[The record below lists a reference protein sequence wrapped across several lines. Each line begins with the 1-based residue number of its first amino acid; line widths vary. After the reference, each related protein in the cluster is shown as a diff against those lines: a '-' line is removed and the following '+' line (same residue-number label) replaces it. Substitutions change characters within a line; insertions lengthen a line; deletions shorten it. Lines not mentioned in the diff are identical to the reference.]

1 MWNKKKISQGALE
14 SENVESENVETE
26 SLESSGEPLLRIS
39 DEEMSGENSKSDEMI
54 SSSDTVTDNIPEE
67 LLPEDPA
74 ARERVIQVLNDPAA
88 MRKIAAALED
98 LRKEYQLEYVFS
110 KTGLASISSARLSQD
125 EKKLQLAVEAE
136 AEIGSEFDIS
146 KLDEDDEDQELAF
159 SDEEREEAIS
169 FAKAL
174 GLLGR
179 AEGGESPG
187 VAESSEP
194 VEPSEA
200 GPQSE
205 PEGPSVPSDSSEP
218 PEPPALVE
226 SAEEVPPT
234 SSEEPETPE
243 SEVQSEPP
251 KFEGSSEPEVPLE
264 PSEPEGIEESTEP
277 PEPSE
282 PKAQEGDL
290 DNSRQISA
298 EGLKAEGTVS
308 PESAAQAEEP
318 GLEDEKQKKKKS
330 GKKKSRERESAEGTA
345 HKASLKEKIIHL
357 HKKNLVLMIII
368 EVAVVA
374 ALAGGIWQIQ
384 QTREHQQWLEAD
396 AKKTASAVT
405 AAKGP
410 VLDNGYNQLV
420 VKAEAEI
427 NNARVEN
434 LRRRAAAMERIPEE
448 RSTDI
453 ENSETYRIVQSAYYF
468 NGPHLSSGRG
478 SVTGPNGRETYYN
491 LNMSGV
497 VNIMH
502 SAGFSGTY
510 WVRSDGVKMFGNYV
524 MVAAN
529 YGVHPK
535 GSIVKSSLGLAIV
548 VDTGGFASSNPQ
560 QLDLATTW

>member
-1 MWNKKKISQGALE
+1 MWNKKNINQGV
-14 SENVESENVETE
+14 VESDEVEAE
-26 SLESSGEPLLRIS
+26 SLDFSEEPLLHVS
-39 DEEMSGENSKSDEMI
+39 DEEIPGESPKIDEVN
-54 SSSDTVTDNIPEE
+54 SSSHSVADNIPEE

-98 LRKEYQLEYVFS
+98 LRKEYQLEYIFS
-110 KTGLASISSARLSQD
+110 KTGLAAISAARLSQD

-146 KLDEDDEDQELAF
+146 KLDEDDKDQDLSF

-179 AEGGESPG
+179 EEGGESPG
-187 VAESSEP
+187 VADSSEH

-205 PEGPSVPSDSSEP
+205 PEGPSVPSE
-218 PEPPALVE
+218 
-226 SAEEVPPT
+226 
-234 SSEEPETPE
+234 
-243 SEVQSEPP
+243 
-251 KFEGSSEPEVPLE
+251 SSEPE
-264 PSEPEGIEESTEP
+264 
-277 PEPSE
+277 
-282 PKAQEGDL
+282 
-290 DNSRQISA
+290 A
-298 EGLKAEGTVS
+298 E
-308 PESAAQAEEP
+308 Q
-318 GLEDEKQKKKKS
+318 
-330 GKKKSRERESAEGTA
+330 A

-420 VKAEAEI
+420 VKADAEI
-427 NNARVEN
+427 NNARVED

-510 WVRSDGVKMFGNYV
+510 W
-524 MVAAN
+524 AN

>member
-1 MWNKKKISQGALE
+1 MWNKKNINQGV
-14 SENVESENVETE
+14 VESDEVEAE
-26 SLESSGEPLLRIS
+26 SLDFSEEPLLHVS
-39 DEEMSGENSKSDEMI
+39 DEEIPGESPKIDEVN
-54 SSSDTVTDNIPEE
+54 SSSHSVADNIPEE

-98 LRKEYQLEYVFS
+98 LRKEYQLEYIFS
-110 KTGLASISSARLSQD
+110 KTGLAAISAARLSQD

-146 KLDEDDEDQELAF
+146 KLDEDDKDQDLSF

-179 AEGGESPG
+179 EEGGESPG
-187 VAESSEP
+187 VADSSEH

-205 PEGPSVPSDSSEP
+205 PEGPSFPSE
-218 PEPPALVE
+218 
-226 SAEEVPPT
+226 
-234 SSEEPETPE
+234 
-243 SEVQSEPP
+243 
-251 KFEGSSEPEVPLE
+251 SSEPEGPSVPSE
-264 PSEPEGIEESTEP
+264 SSEPEGPSV
-277 PEPSE
+277 PSE
-282 PKAQEGDL
+282 SSEPE
-290 DNSRQISA
+290 A
-298 EGLKAEGTVS
+298 E
-308 PESAAQAEEP
+308 Q
-318 GLEDEKQKKKKS
+318 
-330 GKKKSRERESAEGTA
+330 A

-420 VKAEAEI
+420 VKADAEI
-427 NNARVEN
+427 NNARVED

-560 QLDLATTW
+560 QLDLATAW

>member
-1 MWNKKKISQGALE
+1 MWNKKNINQGV
-14 SENVESENVETE
+14 VESDEVEAE
-26 SLESSGEPLLRIS
+26 SLDFSEEPLLHVS
-39 DEEMSGENSKSDEMI
+39 DEEIPGESPKIDEVN
-54 SSSDTVTDNIPEE
+54 SSSHSVADNIPEE

-98 LRKEYQLEYVFS
+98 LRKEYQLEYIFS
-110 KTGLASISSARLSQD
+110 KTGLAAISAARLSQD

-146 KLDEDDEDQELAF
+146 KLDEDDKDQDLSF

-179 AEGGESPG
+179 EEGGESPG
-187 VAESSEP
+187 VAESSEH
-194 VEPSEA
+194 VEPSEG
-200 GPQSE
+200 GPLSE
-205 PEGPSVPSDSSEP
+205 PEGPSVPSE
-218 PEPPALVE
+218 
-226 SAEEVPPT
+226 
-234 SSEEPETPE
+234 
-243 SEVQSEPP
+243 
-251 KFEGSSEPEVPLE
+251 SSEPEGPSVQLE
-264 PSEPEGIEESTEP
+264 SSEPAP
-277 PEPSE
+277 
-282 PKAQEGDL
+282 
-290 DNSRQISA
+290 
-298 EGLKAEGTVS
+298 
-308 PESAAQAEEP
+308 
-318 GLEDEKQKKKKS
+318 
-330 GKKKSRERESAEGTA
+330 
-345 HKASLKEKIIHL
+345 KASLKEKIIHL

-384 QTREHQQWLEAD
+384 QTREHQKWLEAD

-420 VKAEAEI
+420 VKADAEI
-427 NNARVEN
+427 NNARVED

-560 QLDLATTW
+560 QLDLATAW

>member
-1 MWNKKKISQGALE
+1 MWNKKNINQGV
-14 SENVESENVETE
+14 VESDEVEAE
-26 SLESSGEPLLRIS
+26 SLDFSEEPLLHVS
-39 DEEMSGENSKSDEMI
+39 DEEIPGESPEIDEVN
-54 SSSDTVTDNIPEE
+54 SSSHSVADNIPEE

-98 LRKEYQLEYVFS
+98 LRKEYQLEYIFS
-110 KTGLASISSARLSQD
+110 KTGLAAISAARLSQD
-125 EKKLQLAVEAE
+125 EKKLQMAVEAE

-146 KLDEDDEDQELAF
+146 KLDEDDKDQDLSF

-174 GLLGR
+174 GFLGR
-179 AEGGESPG
+179 EEGGESPG
-187 VAESSEP
+187 VAESSEH
-194 VEPSEA
+194 VEPSEG
-200 GPQSE
+200 GPLSE
-205 PEGPSVPSDSSEP
+205 PEGPSVPSE
-218 PEPPALVE
+218 
-226 SAEEVPPT
+226 
-234 SSEEPETPE
+234 
-243 SEVQSEPP
+243 
-251 KFEGSSEPEVPLE
+251 SSEPEGPSVPSE
-264 PSEPEGIEESTEP
+264 SSEPE
-277 PEPSE
+277 
-282 PKAQEGDL
+282 
-290 DNSRQISA
+290 A
-298 EGLKAEGTVS
+298 E
-308 PESAAQAEEP
+308 Q
-318 GLEDEKQKKKKS
+318 
-330 GKKKSRERESAEGTA
+330 A

-384 QTREHQQWLEAD
+384 QTREHQKWLEAD

-410 VLDNGYNQLV
+410 VLENGYNQLV
-420 VKAEAEI
+420 VKADAEI

-560 QLDLATTW
+560 QLDLATAW

>member
-1 MWNKKKISQGALE
+1 MWNKKKISQGAL
-14 SENVESENVETE
+14 ESENVETE

-146 KLDEDDEDQELAF
+146 KLDEDDEDQELSF
-159 SDEEREEAIS
+159 SDEEREEALS

-205 PEGPSVPSDSSEP
+205 PEGPSV
-218 PEPPALVE
+218 
-226 SAEEVPPT
+226 
-234 SSEEPETPE
+234 SSEEPESPE
-243 SEVQSEPP
+243 SEVQSESP
-251 KFEGSSEPEVPLE
+251 KFEGSSEPEVPPEPLE
-264 PSEPEGIEESTEP
+264 QEGIEASTEP
-277 PEPSE
+277 PELSE

-298 EGLKAEGTVS
+298 EGLKAEVTVS

-318 GLEDEKQKKKKS
+318 GLEEEKQKKKKS

-420 VKAEAEI
+420 VKADAEI
-427 NNARVEN
+427 NNARVED

-560 QLDLATTW
+560 QLDLATAW

>member
-1 MWNKKKISQGALE
+1 MWKKKNINQGV
-14 SENVESENVETE
+14 VESDEVEAE
-26 SLESSGEPLLRIS
+26 SLDFSEEPLLHVS
-39 DEEMSGENSKSDEMI
+39 DEEMPGESPKIDEVN
-54 SSSDTVTDNIPEE
+54 SSSHSVADNIPEE

-88 MRKIAAALED
+88 MRKIAAALEN
-98 LRKEYQLEYVFS
+98 LRKEYQLEYIFS
-110 KTGLASISSARLSQD
+110 KTGLAAISAARLSQD

-146 KLDEDDEDQELAF
+146 KLDEDDEDQDLSF

-179 AEGGESPG
+179 EEGGESQG
-187 VAESSEP
+187 VAVSSEP
-194 VEPSEA
+194 VEPSEV

-218 PEPPALVE
+218 E
-226 SAEEVPPT
+226 AEQP
-234 SSEEPETPE
+234 
-243 SEVQSEPP
+243 
-251 KFEGSSEPEVPLE
+251 
-264 PSEPEGIEESTEP
+264 
-277 PEPSE
+277 
-282 PKAQEGDL
+282 
-290 DNSRQISA
+290 
-298 EGLKAEGTVS
+298 
-308 PESAAQAEEP
+308 
-318 GLEDEKQKKKKS
+318 
-330 GKKKSRERESAEGTA
+330 

-420 VKAEAEI
+420 VKADAEI
-427 NNARVEN
+427 NNARVED

>member
-1 MWNKKKISQGALE
+1 MWNKKNINQGV
-14 SENVESENVETE
+14 VESDEVEAE
-26 SLESSGEPLLRIS
+26 SLDFSEEPLLHVS
-39 DEEMSGENSKSDEMI
+39 DEEIPGESPKIDEVN
-54 SSSDTVTDNIPEE
+54 SSSHSVADNIPEE

-98 LRKEYQLEYVFS
+98 LRKEYQLEYIFS
-110 KTGLASISSARLSQD
+110 KTGLAAISAARLSQD

-146 KLDEDDEDQELAF
+146 KLDEDDKDQDLSF

-179 AEGGESPG
+179 EEGGESPG
-187 VAESSEP
+187 VAEPSEH
-194 VEPSEA
+194 VEPSEG
-200 GPQSE
+200 GPLSE
-205 PEGPSVPSDSSEP
+205 PEGPSVPSE
-218 PEPPALVE
+218 
-226 SAEEVPPT
+226 
-234 SSEEPETPE
+234 
-243 SEVQSEPP
+243 
-251 KFEGSSEPEVPLE
+251 SSEPEGPSVPSE
-264 PSEPEGIEESTEP
+264 SSEPEGPSVPSESSEPEGPSVPSESSEPEGPSVP
-277 PEPSE
+277 PESSE
-282 PKAQEGDL
+282 PE
-290 DNSRQISA
+290 A
-298 EGLKAEGTVS
+298 E
-308 PESAAQAEEP
+308 Q
-318 GLEDEKQKKKKS
+318 
-330 GKKKSRERESAEGTA
+330 A

-384 QTREHQQWLEAD
+384 QTREHQKWLEAD

-410 VLDNGYNQLV
+410 VLENGYNQLV
-420 VKAEAEI
+420 VKADAEI

-560 QLDLATTW
+560 QLDLATAW

>member
-1 MWNKKKISQGALE
+1 MWNKKNINQGV
-14 SENVESENVETE
+14 VESDEVEAE
-26 SLESSGEPLLRIS
+26 SLDFSEEPLLHVS
-39 DEEMSGENSKSDEMI
+39 DEEIPGESPKIDEVN
-54 SSSDTVTDNIPEE
+54 SSSDSVADNIPEE

-98 LRKEYQLEYVFS
+98 LRKEYQLEYIFS
-110 KTGLASISSARLSQD
+110 KTGLAAISAARLSQD

-146 KLDEDDEDQELAF
+146 KLDEDDKDQDLSF

-179 AEGGESPG
+179 EEGGESPG
-187 VAESSEP
+187 VAESSEH
-194 VEPSEA
+194 VEPSEG

-205 PEGPSVPSDSSEP
+205 PEGPSVPSE
-218 PEPPALVE
+218 
-226 SAEEVPPT
+226 
-234 SSEEPETPE
+234 
-243 SEVQSEPP
+243 
-251 KFEGSSEPEVPLE
+251 SSEPEGPSVPSE
-264 PSEPEGIEESTEP
+264 SSEPEGPSVQSESSEPEGPSVP
-277 PEPSE
+277 PESSEPEGPSVPSE
-282 PKAQEGDL
+282 SSEPE
-290 DNSRQISA
+290 A
-298 EGLKAEGTVS
+298 E
-308 PESAAQAEEP
+308 Q
-318 GLEDEKQKKKKS
+318 
-330 GKKKSRERESAEGTA
+330 A

-384 QTREHQQWLEAD
+384 QTREHQKWLEAD

-410 VLDNGYNQLV
+410 VLENGYNQLV
-420 VKAEAEI
+420 VKADAEI

-560 QLDLATTW
+560 QLDLATAW

>member
-1 MWNKKKISQGALE
+1 MWNKKNINQGV
-14 SENVESENVETE
+14 VESDEVEAE
-26 SLESSGEPLLRIS
+26 SLDFSGEPLLHVS
-39 DEEMSGENSKSDEMI
+39 DEEIPGESPKIDEVN
-54 SSSDTVTDNIPEE
+54 SSSHSVADNIPEE

-98 LRKEYQLEYVFS
+98 LRKEYQLEYIFS
-110 KTGLASISSARLSQD
+110 KTGLAAISAARLSQD

-146 KLDEDDEDQELAF
+146 KLDEDDKDQDLSF
-159 SDEEREEAIS
+159 SDEDREEAIS

-179 AEGGESPG
+179 EEGGESPG
-187 VAESSEP
+187 VAESSEH
-194 VEPSEA
+194 VEPSEG
-200 GPQSE
+200 GPLSE
-205 PEGPSVPSDSSEP
+205 PEGPSVPSE
-218 PEPPALVE
+218 
-226 SAEEVPPT
+226 
-234 SSEEPETPE
+234 
-243 SEVQSEPP
+243 
-251 KFEGSSEPEVPLE
+251 SSEPEGPSVSSE
-264 PSEPEGIEESTEP
+264 SSEPE
-277 PEPSE
+277 
-282 PKAQEGDL
+282 
-290 DNSRQISA
+290 A
-298 EGLKAEGTVS
+298 E
-308 PESAAQAEEP
+308 Q
-318 GLEDEKQKKKKS
+318 
-330 GKKKSRERESAEGTA
+330 A

-410 VLDNGYNQLV
+410 VLENGYNQLV
-420 VKAEAEI
+420 VKADAEI

-560 QLDLATTW
+560 QLDLATAW

>member
-74 ARERVIQVLNDPAA
+74 AREKVIQVLSDPAA
-88 MRKIAAALED
+88 MRKIAASLED

-146 KLDEDDEDQELAF
+146 KLDEYDEDQEIAY
-159 SDEEREEAIS
+159 SDEEREEALS

-174 GLLGR
+174 GLIGR

-205 PEGPSVPSDSSEP
+205 PEGPSV
-218 PEPPALVE
+218 
-226 SAEEVPPT
+226 
-234 SSEEPETPE
+234 SSEEPESPE
-243 SEVQSEPP
+243 PEVQSEPP
-251 KFEGSSEPEVPLE
+251 KFEGSSEPEVPPE
-264 PSEPEGIEESTEP
+264 PSEPEVPPEPLEPEGIEESTEP
-277 PEPSE
+277 SEPSE
-282 PKAQEGDL
+282 SKAQEGDL

-420 VKAEAEI
+420 VKADAEI
-427 NNARVEN
+427 NNARVED

>member
-1 MWNKKKISQGALE
+1 MWNKKNINQGV
-14 SENVESENVETE
+14 VESDEVEAE
-26 SLESSGEPLLRIS
+26 SLDFSEEPLLHVS
-39 DEEMSGENSKSDEMI
+39 DEEIPGESPKIDEVN
-54 SSSDTVTDNIPEE
+54 SSSHSVADNIPEE

-88 MRKIAAALED
+88 MRKIASALED
-98 LRKEYQLEYVFS
+98 LRKEYQLEYIFS
-110 KTGLASISSARLSQD
+110 KTGLAAISAARLSQD

-146 KLDEDDEDQELAF
+146 KLDEDDKDQDLSF

-179 AEGGESPG
+179 EEGGESPG
-187 VAESSEP
+187 VADSSEH

-200 GPQSE
+200 GPQSDPEGPSVPSESSE
-205 PEGPSVPSDSSEP
+205 PEGPSVPSE
-218 PEPPALVE
+218 
-226 SAEEVPPT
+226 
-234 SSEEPETPE
+234 
-243 SEVQSEPP
+243 
-251 KFEGSSEPEVPLE
+251 SSEPEGPSVPPE
-264 PSEPEGIEESTEP
+264 SSEPE
-277 PEPSE
+277 
-282 PKAQEGDL
+282 
-290 DNSRQISA
+290 A
-298 EGLKAEGTVS
+298 E
-308 PESAAQAEEP
+308 Q
-318 GLEDEKQKKKKS
+318 
-330 GKKKSRERESAEGTA
+330 A

-420 VKAEAEI
+420 VKADAEI
-427 NNARVEN
+427 NNARVED

>member
-1 MWNKKKISQGALE
+1 MWNKKNINQGV
-14 SENVESENVETE
+14 VESDEVEAE
-26 SLESSGEPLLRIS
+26 SLDFSEEPLLHVS
-39 DEEMSGENSKSDEMI
+39 DEEIPGESPEIDEVN
-54 SSSDTVTDNIPEE
+54 SSSHSVADNIPEE

-98 LRKEYQLEYVFS
+98 LRKEYQLEYIFS
-110 KTGLASISSARLSQD
+110 KTGLAAISAARLSQD

-146 KLDEDDEDQELAF
+146 KLDEDDKDQDLSF

-174 GLLGR
+174 GFLGR
-179 AEGGESPG
+179 EEGGESPG
-187 VAESSEP
+187 VAESSEH
-194 VEPSEA
+194 VEPSEG
-200 GPQSE
+200 GPLSE
-205 PEGPSVPSDSSEP
+205 PEGPSVPSE
-218 PEPPALVE
+218 
-226 SAEEVPPT
+226 
-234 SSEEPETPE
+234 
-243 SEVQSEPP
+243 
-251 KFEGSSEPEVPLE
+251 SSEPEGPSVQSE
-264 PSEPEGIEESTEP
+264 SSEPE
-277 PEPSE
+277 
-282 PKAQEGDL
+282 
-290 DNSRQISA
+290 A
-298 EGLKAEGTVS
+298 E
-308 PESAAQAEEP
+308 Q
-318 GLEDEKQKKKKS
+318 
-330 GKKKSRERESAEGTA
+330 A
-345 HKASLKEKIIHL
+345 HKASLKERIIHL

-410 VLDNGYNQLV
+410 VLENGYNQLV
-420 VKAEAEI
+420 VKADAEI
-427 NNARVEN
+427 NNARVED

-560 QLDLATTW
+560 QLDLATAW

>member
-1 MWNKKKISQGALE
+1 MWNKKNINQGV
-14 SENVESENVETE
+14 VESDEVEAE
-26 SLESSGEPLLRIS
+26 SLDFSEEPLLHVS
-39 DEEMSGENSKSDEMI
+39 DEEIPGESPKIDEVN
-54 SSSDTVTDNIPEE
+54 SSSHSVADNIPEE

-98 LRKEYQLEYVFS
+98 LRKEYQLEYIFS
-110 KTGLASISSARLSQD
+110 KTGLAAISAARLSQD

-146 KLDEDDEDQELAF
+146 KLDEDDKDQDLSF

-179 AEGGESPG
+179 EEGGESPG
-187 VAESSEP
+187 VAESSEH
-194 VEPSEA
+194 VEPSEG
-200 GPQSE
+200 GPLSEPKGPSVPPESSE
-205 PEGPSVPSDSSEP
+205 PEGQSVPSE
-218 PEPPALVE
+218 
-226 SAEEVPPT
+226 
-234 SSEEPETPE
+234 
-243 SEVQSEPP
+243 
-251 KFEGSSEPEVPLE
+251 SSEPE
-264 PSEPEGIEESTEP
+264 
-277 PEPSE
+277 
-282 PKAQEGDL
+282 
-290 DNSRQISA
+290 A
-298 EGLKAEGTVS
+298 E
-308 PESAAQAEEP
+308 Q
-318 GLEDEKQKKKKS
+318 
-330 GKKKSRERESAEGTA
+330 A
-345 HKASLKEKIIHL
+345 HKASLKERIIHL

-420 VKAEAEI
+420 VKADAEI

>member
-1 MWNKKKISQGALE
+1 MWNKKNINQGV
-14 SENVESENVETE
+14 VESDEVEAE
-26 SLESSGEPLLRIS
+26 SLDFSEEPLLHVS
-39 DEEMSGENSKSDEMI
+39 DEEIPGESPKIDEVN
-54 SSSDTVTDNIPEE
+54 SSSHSVADNIPEE

-98 LRKEYQLEYVFS
+98 LRKEYQLEYIFS
-110 KTGLASISSARLSQD
+110 KTGLAAISTARLIQD

-146 KLDEDDEDQELAF
+146 KLDEDDKDQDLSF

-174 GLLGR
+174 GFLGR
-179 AEGGESPG
+179 EEGGESPG
-187 VAESSEP
+187 VAESSEH
-194 VEPSEA
+194 VEPSE
-200 GPQSE
+200 GGSLSE
-205 PEGPSVPSDSSEP
+205 PEGPSVPSESSELEGP
-218 PEPPALVE
+218 
-226 SAEEVPPT
+226 SVP
-234 SSEEPETPE
+234 SE
-243 SEVQSEPP
+243 
-251 KFEGSSEPEVPLE
+251 SSEPEGPSVPSE
-264 PSEPEGIEESTEP
+264 SSEPEGPSV
-277 PEPSE
+277 PSE
-282 PKAQEGDL
+282 SSEPE
-290 DNSRQISA
+290 A
-298 EGLKAEGTVS
+298 E
-308 PESAAQAEEP
+308 P
-318 GLEDEKQKKKKS
+318 
-330 GKKKSRERESAEGTA
+330 A

-384 QTREHQQWLEAD
+384 QTREHQKWLEAD

-410 VLDNGYNQLV
+410 VLENGYNQLV
-420 VKAEAEI
+420 VKADAEI

-497 VNIMH
+497 VKIMH

>member
-1 MWNKKKISQGALE
+1 MWNKKNINQGV
-14 SENVESENVETE
+14 VESDEVEAE
-26 SLESSGEPLLRIS
+26 SLDFSEEPLLHVS
-39 DEEMSGENSKSDEMI
+39 DEEIPGESPKIDEVN
-54 SSSDTVTDNIPEE
+54 SSSHSVADNIPEE

-98 LRKEYQLEYVFS
+98 LRQEYQLEYIFS
-110 KTGLASISSARLSQD
+110 KTGLAAISAARLSQD

-146 KLDEDDEDQELAF
+146 KLDEDDKDQDLSF

-179 AEGGESPG
+179 EEGGESPG
-187 VAESSEP
+187 VADSSEH

-205 PEGPSVPSDSSEP
+205 PEGPSFPSE
-218 PEPPALVE
+218 
-226 SAEEVPPT
+226 
-234 SSEEPETPE
+234 
-243 SEVQSEPP
+243 
-251 KFEGSSEPEVPLE
+251 SSEPEGPSVPSE
-264 PSEPEGIEESTEP
+264 SSEPEGPSV
-277 PEPSE
+277 PSE
-282 PKAQEGDL
+282 SSEPE
-290 DNSRQISA
+290 A
-298 EGLKAEGTVS
+298 E
-308 PESAAQAEEP
+308 Q
-318 GLEDEKQKKKKS
+318 
-330 GKKKSRERESAEGTA
+330 A

-420 VKAEAEI
+420 VKADAEI
-427 NNARVEN
+427 NNARVED

>member
-26 SLESSGEPLLRIS
+26 SLESSGEPILRIS

-74 ARERVIQVLNDPAA
+74 AREKVIQVLNDPAA
-88 MRKIAAALED
+88 MRKIAASLED

-146 KLDEDDEDQELAF
+146 KLDEYDEDQELAF

-174 GLLGR
+174 GLLGS

-205 PEGPSVPSDSSEP
+205 PEGPSV
-218 PEPPALVE
+218 
-226 SAEEVPPT
+226 
-234 SSEEPETPE
+234 SSEEPESPE
-243 SEVQSEPP
+243 PEVQSEPP
-251 KFEGSSEPEVPLE
+251 KFEGSSEPEVPPE
-264 PSEPEGIEESTEP
+264 PLEPEGIEESTEP
-277 PEPSE
+277 PEPLEPEGIEESTEPSE
-282 PKAQEGDL
+282 PSESKAQEGDL

-420 VKAEAEI
+420 VKADAEI
-427 NNARVEN
+427 NNARVED

>member
-1 MWNKKKISQGALE
+1 MWNKKNINQGV
-14 SENVESENVETE
+14 VESDELEAE
-26 SLESSGEPLLRIS
+26 SLDFSEEPLLHVS
-39 DEEMSGENSKSDEMI
+39 DEEIPGESPKIDEVN
-54 SSSDTVTDNIPEE
+54 SSSHSVADNIPEE

-98 LRKEYQLEYVFS
+98 LRKEYQLEYIFS
-110 KTGLASISSARLSQD
+110 KTGLAAISAARLSQD

-146 KLDEDDEDQELAF
+146 KLDEDDKDQDLSF
-159 SDEEREEAIS
+159 SDEDREEAIS

-179 AEGGESPG
+179 EEGGESPG
-187 VAESSEP
+187 VAESSEH
-194 VEPSEA
+194 VEPSEG
-200 GPQSE
+200 GPLSE
-205 PEGPSVPSDSSEP
+205 PEGPSV
-218 PEPPALVE
+218 
-226 SAEEVPPT
+226 
-234 SSEEPETPE
+234 
-243 SEVQSEPP
+243 QSE
-251 KFEGSSEPEVPLE
+251 SSEPE
-264 PSEPEGIEESTEP
+264 
-277 PEPSE
+277 
-282 PKAQEGDL
+282 
-290 DNSRQISA
+290 A
-298 EGLKAEGTVS
+298 E
-308 PESAAQAEEP
+308 Q
-318 GLEDEKQKKKKS
+318 
-330 GKKKSRERESAEGTA
+330 A

-420 VKAEAEI
+420 VKADAEI
-427 NNARVEN
+427 NNARVED

-560 QLDLATTW
+560 QLDLATAW

>member
-14 SENVESENVETE
+14 SENVESENVESE

-39 DEEMSGENSKSDEMI
+39 DEEMSGENSKSDEVI

-74 ARERVIQVLNDPAA
+74 AREKVIQVLNDPAA
-88 MRKIAAALED
+88 MRKIAASLED

-146 KLDEDDEDQELAF
+146 KLDEDDEDQELSF
-159 SDEEREEAIS
+159 SDEEREEALS

-205 PEGPSVPSDSSEP
+205 PEGPSV
-218 PEPPALVE
+218 
-226 SAEEVPPT
+226 
-234 SSEEPETPE
+234 SSEEPESPE
-243 SEVQSEPP
+243 PEVQSEPP
-251 KFEGSSEPEVPLE
+251 KFEGSSEPEVPPE
-264 PSEPEGIEESTEP
+264 PLEPEGIEESTEP
-277 PEPSE
+277 SEPSE
-282 PKAQEGDL
+282 SKAQEGDL

-318 GLEDEKQKKKKS
+318 GLEEEKQKKKKS

-420 VKAEAEI
+420 VKADAEI

>member
-1 MWNKKKISQGALE
+1 MWNKKNINQGV
-14 SENVESENVETE
+14 VESDEVEAE
-26 SLESSGEPLLRIS
+26 SLDFSGEPLLHVS
-39 DEEMSGENSKSDEMI
+39 DEEIPGESPKIDEVN
-54 SSSDTVTDNIPEE
+54 SSSHSVADNIPEE

-98 LRKEYQLEYVFS
+98 LRKEYQLEYIFS
-110 KTGLASISSARLSQD
+110 KTGLAAISAARLSQD

-146 KLDEDDEDQELAF
+146 KLDEDDKDQDLSF
-159 SDEEREEAIS
+159 SDEDREEAIS

-179 AEGGESPG
+179 EEGGESPG
-187 VAESSEP
+187 VAESSEH
-194 VEPSEA
+194 VEPSEG
-200 GPQSE
+200 GPLSE
-205 PEGPSVPSDSSEP
+205 PEGPSVPSE
-218 PEPPALVE
+218 
-226 SAEEVPPT
+226 
-234 SSEEPETPE
+234 
-243 SEVQSEPP
+243 
-251 KFEGSSEPEVPLE
+251 SSEPEGPSVPSE
-264 PSEPEGIEESTEP
+264 SSEPEGPSVPSESSEPEGPSVPSESSEPEGPSVP
-277 PEPSE
+277 PESSE
-282 PKAQEGDL
+282 PE
-290 DNSRQISA
+290 A
-298 EGLKAEGTVS
+298 E
-308 PESAAQAEEP
+308 Q
-318 GLEDEKQKKKKS
+318 
-330 GKKKSRERESAEGTA
+330 A

-420 VKAEAEI
+420 VKADAEI
-427 NNARVEN
+427 NNARVED

>member
-1 MWNKKKISQGALE
+1 MWNKKNINQGV
-14 SENVESENVETE
+14 VESDEVEAE
-26 SLESSGEPLLRIS
+26 SLDFSEEPLLHVS
-39 DEEMSGENSKSDEMI
+39 DEEIPGESPKIDEVN
-54 SSSDTVTDNIPEE
+54 SSSHSVADNIPEE

-98 LRKEYQLEYVFS
+98 LRKEYQLEYIFS
-110 KTGLASISSARLSQD
+110 KTGLAAISAARLSQD

-146 KLDEDDEDQELAF
+146 KLDEDDKDQDLSF

-179 AEGGESPG
+179 EEGGESPG
-187 VAESSEP
+187 VAESSEH
-194 VEPSEA
+194 VEPSEG
-200 GPQSE
+200 GPLSEPKGPSVPPESSE
-205 PEGPSVPSDSSEP
+205 PEGQSVPSE
-218 PEPPALVE
+218 
-226 SAEEVPPT
+226 
-234 SSEEPETPE
+234 
-243 SEVQSEPP
+243 
-251 KFEGSSEPEVPLE
+251 SSEPE
-264 PSEPEGIEESTEP
+264 
-277 PEPSE
+277 
-282 PKAQEGDL
+282 
-290 DNSRQISA
+290 A
-298 EGLKAEGTVS
+298 E
-308 PESAAQAEEP
+308 Q
-318 GLEDEKQKKKKS
+318 
-330 GKKKSRERESAEGTA
+330 A

-420 VKAEAEI
+420 VKADAEI

>member
-1 MWNKKKISQGALE
+1 MWNKKNINQGV
-14 SENVESENVETE
+14 VESDEVEAE
-26 SLESSGEPLLRIS
+26 SLDFSEEPLLHVS
-39 DEEMSGENSKSDEMI
+39 DEEIPGESPKIDEVN
-54 SSSDTVTDNIPEE
+54 SSSHSVADNIPEE

-98 LRKEYQLEYVFS
+98 LRKEYQLEYIFS
-110 KTGLASISSARLSQD
+110 KTGLAAISAARLSQD

-146 KLDEDDEDQELAF
+146 KLDEDDKDQDLSF

-179 AEGGESPG
+179 EEGGESPG
-187 VAESSEP
+187 VAESSEH
-194 VEPSEA
+194 VEPSEG
-200 GPQSE
+200 GPLSE
-205 PEGPSVPSDSSEP
+205 PEGPSVPSE
-218 PEPPALVE
+218 
-226 SAEEVPPT
+226 
-234 SSEEPETPE
+234 
-243 SEVQSEPP
+243 
-251 KFEGSSEPEVPLE
+251 SSEPEGPSVPPE
-264 PSEPEGIEESTEP
+264 SSEPE
-277 PEPSE
+277 
-282 PKAQEGDL
+282 
-290 DNSRQISA
+290 A
-298 EGLKAEGTVS
+298 E
-308 PESAAQAEEP
+308 Q
-318 GLEDEKQKKKKS
+318 
-330 GKKKSRERESAEGTA
+330 A
-345 HKASLKEKIIHL
+345 HKARLKEKIIHL

-384 QTREHQQWLEAD
+384 QTREHQKWLEAD

-420 VKAEAEI
+420 VKADAEI
-427 NNARVEN
+427 NNARVED

-560 QLDLATTW
+560 QLDLATAW

>member
-14 SENVESENVETE
+14 SENVESENVESE

-74 ARERVIQVLNDPAA
+74 AREKVIQVLNDPAA
-88 MRKIAAALED
+88 MRKIAASLED

-146 KLDEDDEDQELAF
+146 KLDEYDEDQEIAY
-159 SDEEREEAIS
+159 SDEEREEALS

-174 GLLGR
+174 GLIGR

-205 PEGPSVPSDSSEP
+205 PEGPSV
-218 PEPPALVE
+218 
-226 SAEEVPPT
+226 
-234 SSEEPETPE
+234 SSEEPESPE

-251 KFEGSSEPEVPLE
+251 KFEGSSEPEVPPEPSEPEVPPE
-264 PSEPEGIEESTEP
+264 PSEPEGIEEAT
-277 PEPSE
+277 EPSE
-282 PKAQEGDL
+282 PSESKAQEGDL

-330 GKKKSRERESAEGTA
+330 GKKKSRESESAEGAA

-420 VKAEAEI
+420 VKADAEI
-427 NNARVEN
+427 NNARVED

>member
-1 MWNKKKISQGALE
+1 MWNKKNINQGV
-14 SENVESENVETE
+14 VESDEVEAE
-26 SLESSGEPLLRIS
+26 SLDFSEEPLLHVS
-39 DEEMSGENSKSDEMI
+39 DEEIPGESPKIDEVN
-54 SSSDTVTDNIPEE
+54 SSSHSVADNIPEE

-98 LRKEYQLEYVFS
+98 LRKEYQLEYIFS
-110 KTGLASISSARLSQD
+110 KTGLAAISAARLTQD

-146 KLDEDDEDQELAF
+146 KLDEDDKDQDLSF

-179 AEGGESPG
+179 EEGGESPG
-187 VAESSEP
+187 VAESSEH
-194 VEPSEA
+194 VEPSEG
-200 GPQSE
+200 GPLSE
-205 PEGPSVPSDSSEP
+205 PEGLSVPSE
-218 PEPPALVE
+218 
-226 SAEEVPPT
+226 
-234 SSEEPETPE
+234 
-243 SEVQSEPP
+243 
-251 KFEGSSEPEVPLE
+251 SSEPE
-264 PSEPEGIEESTEP
+264 
-277 PEPSE
+277 
-282 PKAQEGDL
+282 
-290 DNSRQISA
+290 A
-298 EGLKAEGTVS
+298 E
-308 PESAAQAEEP
+308 QA
-318 GLEDEKQKKKKS
+318 
-330 GKKKSRERESAEGTA
+330 R
-345 HKASLKEKIIHL
+345 KASLKEKIIHL

-410 VLDNGYNQLV
+410 VLENGYNQLV
-420 VKAEAEI
+420 VKADAEI

-560 QLDLATTW
+560 QLDLATAW

>member
-1 MWNKKKISQGALE
+1 MWNKKNINQGV
-14 SENVESENVETE
+14 VESDEVEAE
-26 SLESSGEPLLRIS
+26 SLDFSEEPLLHVS
-39 DEEMSGENSKSDEMI
+39 DEEIPGESPKIDEVN
-54 SSSDTVTDNIPEE
+54 SSSHSVADNIPEE

-98 LRKEYQLEYVFS
+98 LRKEYQLEYIFS
-110 KTGLASISSARLSQD
+110 KTGLAAISAARLSQD

-146 KLDEDDEDQELAF
+146 KLDEDDKDQDLSF
-159 SDEEREEAIS
+159 SDEDREEAIS

-179 AEGGESPG
+179 EEGGESPG
-187 VAESSEP
+187 VAESSEH
-194 VEPSEA
+194 VEPSEG
-200 GPQSE
+200 GPLSE
-205 PEGPSVPSDSSEP
+205 PKGPSVP
-218 PEPPALVE
+218 PE
-226 SAEEVPPT
+226 
-234 SSEEPETPE
+234 
-243 SEVQSEPP
+243 
-251 KFEGSSEPEVPLE
+251 SSEPE
-264 PSEPEGIEESTEP
+264 
-277 PEPSE
+277 
-282 PKAQEGDL
+282 
-290 DNSRQISA
+290 A
-298 EGLKAEGTVS
+298 E
-308 PESAAQAEEP
+308 Q
-318 GLEDEKQKKKKS
+318 
-330 GKKKSRERESAEGTA
+330 A

-420 VKAEAEI
+420 VKADAEI
-427 NNARVEN
+427 NNARVED

>member
-1 MWNKKKISQGALE
+1 MWNKKNINQGV
-14 SENVESENVETE
+14 VESDEVEAE
-26 SLESSGEPLLRIS
+26 SLDFSEEPLLHVS
-39 DEEMSGENSKSDEMI
+39 DEEIPGESPKIDEVN
-54 SSSDTVTDNIPEE
+54 SSSHSVADNIPED

-98 LRKEYQLEYVFS
+98 LRKEYQLEYIFS
-110 KTGLASISSARLSQD
+110 KTGLAAISAARLSQD

-146 KLDEDDEDQELAF
+146 KLDEDDKDQDLSF

-174 GLLGR
+174 GFLGR
-179 AEGGESPG
+179 EEGGESPG
-187 VAESSEP
+187 VAESSEH
-194 VEPSEA
+194 VEPSEG
-200 GPQSE
+200 GPLSE
-205 PEGPSVPSDSSEP
+205 PEGPSVP
-218 PEPPALVE
+218 PE
-226 SAEEVPPT
+226 
-234 SSEEPETPE
+234 
-243 SEVQSEPP
+243 
-251 KFEGSSEPEVPLE
+251 SSEPE
-264 PSEPEGIEESTEP
+264 
-277 PEPSE
+277 
-282 PKAQEGDL
+282 
-290 DNSRQISA
+290 A
-298 EGLKAEGTVS
+298 E
-308 PESAAQAEEP
+308 Q
-318 GLEDEKQKKKKS
+318 
-330 GKKKSRERESAEGTA
+330 A
-345 HKASLKEKIIHL
+345 HKASLKDRIIHL

-384 QTREHQQWLEAD
+384 QTREHQKWLEAD

-420 VKAEAEI
+420 VKADAEI

>member
-74 ARERVIQVLNDPAA
+74 AREKVIQVLNDPAA
-88 MRKIAAALED
+88 MRKIAASLED

-159 SDEEREEAIS
+159 SDEEREEALS

-205 PEGPSVPSDSSEP
+205 PEGPSV
-218 PEPPALVE
+218 
-226 SAEEVPPT
+226 
-234 SSEEPETPE
+234 SSEEPESPE
-243 SEVQSEPP
+243 PEVQSEPP
-251 KFEGSSEPEVPLE
+251 KFEGSSEPEVPPE
-264 PSEPEGIEESTEP
+264 PSEPEVP
-277 PEPSE
+277 PVPSE
-282 PKAQEGDL
+282 SSEPEYLENLEDEDSSQ
-290 DNSRQISA
+290 QISA

-420 VKAEAEI
+420 VKADAEI

>member
-74 ARERVIQVLNDPAA
+74 AREKVIQVLNDPAA
-88 MRKIAAALED
+88 MRKIAASLED

-146 KLDEDDEDQELAF
+146 KLDEDDEDQELSF
-159 SDEEREEAIS
+159 SDEEREEALS

-205 PEGPSVPSDSSEP
+205 PEGPSV
-218 PEPPALVE
+218 
-226 SAEEVPPT
+226 
-234 SSEEPETPE
+234 SSEEPESPE

-264 PSEPEGIEESTEP
+264 PSEPEVPPEPLEPEGIEESTEP

-330 GKKKSRERESAEGTA
+330 GKKKSRESESAEGTA

-420 VKAEAEI
+420 VKADAEI
-427 NNARVEN
+427 NNARVED

>member
-1 MWNKKKISQGALE
+1 MWNKKNINQGV
-14 SENVESENVETE
+14 VESDEVEAE
-26 SLESSGEPLLRIS
+26 SLDFSEEPLLHVS
-39 DEEMSGENSKSDEMI
+39 DEEIPGESPKIDEVNP
-54 SSSDTVTDNIPEE
+54 SSHSVADNIPEE

-98 LRKEYQLEYVFS
+98 LRKEYQLEYIFS
-110 KTGLASISSARLSQD
+110 KTGLAAISAARLSQD

-146 KLDEDDEDQELAF
+146 KLDEDDKDQALSF

-179 AEGGESPG
+179 EEGGESPG
-187 VAESSEP
+187 VAESSEH
-194 VEPSEA
+194 VEPSEG
-200 GPQSE
+200 GPLSE
-205 PEGPSVPSDSSEP
+205 PEGPSVPSE
-218 PEPPALVE
+218 
-226 SAEEVPPT
+226 
-234 SSEEPETPE
+234 
-243 SEVQSEPP
+243 
-251 KFEGSSEPEVPLE
+251 SSEPEGPSVPSE
-264 PSEPEGIEESTEP
+264 SSEPEGQSVPAESSEP
-277 PEPSE
+277 EGQSVPSE
-282 PKAQEGDL
+282 SSEPE
-290 DNSRQISA
+290 A
-298 EGLKAEGTVS
+298 E
-308 PESAAQAEEP
+308 Q
-318 GLEDEKQKKKKS
+318 
-330 GKKKSRERESAEGTA
+330 A
-345 HKASLKEKIIHL
+345 HKASLKERIIHL

-420 VKAEAEI
+420 VKADAEI

>member
-1 MWNKKKISQGALE
+1 ME
-14 SENVESENVETE
+14 SDEVEAE
-26 SLESSGEPLLRIS
+26 SLDFSEEPLLHVS
-39 DEEMSGENSKSDEMI
+39 DEEIPGESPKIDEVN
-54 SSSDTVTDNIPEE
+54 SSSHSVADNIPEE

-98 LRKEYQLEYVFS
+98 LRKEYQLEYIFS
-110 KTGLASISSARLSQD
+110 KTGLAAISAARLSQD
-125 EKKLQLAVEAE
+125 EKKPQLAVEAE

-146 KLDEDDEDQELAF
+146 KLDEDDKDQDLPF

-179 AEGGESPG
+179 EEGGESPG
-187 VAESSEP
+187 VAESSEH
-194 VEPSEA
+194 VEPSEG
-200 GPQSE
+200 GPLSE
-205 PEGPSVPSDSSEP
+205 PEGPSVPSE
-218 PEPPALVE
+218 
-226 SAEEVPPT
+226 
-234 SSEEPETPE
+234 
-243 SEVQSEPP
+243 
-251 KFEGSSEPEVPLE
+251 SSEPEGPSV
-264 PSEPEGIEESTEP
+264 PSESSESE
-277 PEPSE
+277 
-282 PKAQEGDL
+282 
-290 DNSRQISA
+290 A
-298 EGLKAEGTVS
+298 E
-308 PESAAQAEEP
+308 Q
-318 GLEDEKQKKKKS
+318 
-330 GKKKSRERESAEGTA
+330 A

-384 QTREHQQWLEAD
+384 QTREHQKWLEAD

-420 VKAEAEI
+420 VKADAEI
-427 NNARVEN
+427 NNARVED

>member
-1 MWNKKKISQGALE
+1 MWNKKNINQGV
-14 SENVESENVETE
+14 VESDEVEAE
-26 SLESSGEPLLRIS
+26 SLDFSEEPLLHVS
-39 DEEMSGENSKSDEMI
+39 DEEIPGESPEIDEVN
-54 SSSDTVTDNIPEE
+54 SSSHSVADNIPEE

-98 LRKEYQLEYVFS
+98 LRKEYQLEYIFS
-110 KTGLASISSARLSQD
+110 KTGLAAISAARLSQD

-146 KLDEDDEDQELAF
+146 KLDEDDKDQDLSF

-179 AEGGESPG
+179 EEGGESPG
-187 VAESSEP
+187 VAESSEH
-194 VEPSEA
+194 VEPSEG
-200 GPQSE
+200 GPLSE
-205 PEGPSVPSDSSEP
+205 PEGPSVPSE
-218 PEPPALVE
+218 
-226 SAEEVPPT
+226 
-234 SSEEPETPE
+234 
-243 SEVQSEPP
+243 
-251 KFEGSSEPEVPLE
+251 SSEPEGPSVPSE
-264 PSEPEGIEESTEP
+264 SSEPEGPSV
-277 PEPSE
+277 PSE
-282 PKAQEGDL
+282 SSEPEGP
-290 DNSRQISA
+290 SA
-298 EGLKAEGTVS
+298 PSESSEPEAE
-308 PESAAQAEEP
+308 P
-318 GLEDEKQKKKKS
+318 
-330 GKKKSRERESAEGTA
+330 A

-374 ALAGGIWQIQ
+374 VLAGGIWQIQ

-420 VKAEAEI
+420 VKADAEI
-427 NNARVEN
+427 NNARVED

-560 QLDLATTW
+560 QLDLATAW

>member
-1 MWNKKKISQGALE
+1 MWNKKNINQGV
-14 SENVESENVETE
+14 VESDEVEAE
-26 SLESSGEPLLRIS
+26 SLDFSEEPLLHVS
-39 DEEMSGENSKSDEMI
+39 DEEIPGESPKIDEVN
-54 SSSDTVTDNIPEE
+54 SSSHSVADNIPEE

-98 LRKEYQLEYVFS
+98 LRKEYQLEYIFS
-110 KTGLASISSARLSQD
+110 KTGLAAISAARLSQD

-146 KLDEDDEDQELAF
+146 KLDEDDKDQDLSF
-159 SDEEREEAIS
+159 SDEDREEAIS

-179 AEGGESPG
+179 EEGGESPG
-187 VAESSEP
+187 VAESSEH
-194 VEPSEA
+194 VEPSEG
-200 GPQSE
+200 GPLSE
-205 PEGPSVPSDSSEP
+205 PEGPSVPSE
-218 PEPPALVE
+218 
-226 SAEEVPPT
+226 
-234 SSEEPETPE
+234 
-243 SEVQSEPP
+243 
-251 KFEGSSEPEVPLE
+251 SSEPEGPSVPSE
-264 PSEPEGIEESTEP
+264 SSEPEGPSV
-277 PEPSE
+277 PSE
-282 PKAQEGDL
+282 SSEPEGP
-290 DNSRQISA
+290 SVPSESSEPEA
-298 EGLKAEGTVS
+298 E
-308 PESAAQAEEP
+308 Q
-318 GLEDEKQKKKKS
+318 
-330 GKKKSRERESAEGTA
+330 A

-384 QTREHQQWLEAD
+384 QTREHQKWLEAD

-420 VKAEAEI
+420 VKADAEI
-427 NNARVEN
+427 NNARVED

-560 QLDLATTW
+560 QLDLATAW

>member
-1 MWNKKKISQGALE
+1 MWNKKNINQGV
-14 SENVESENVETE
+14 VESDEVEAE
-26 SLESSGEPLLRIS
+26 SLDFSEEPLLHVS
-39 DEEMSGENSKSDEMI
+39 DEEIPGESPKIDEVN
-54 SSSDTVTDNIPEE
+54 SSSHSVADNIPEE

-98 LRKEYQLEYVFS
+98 LRKEYQLEYIFS
-110 KTGLASISSARLSQD
+110 KTGLAAISAARLSQD

-146 KLDEDDEDQELAF
+146 KLDEDDKDQDLSF

-174 GLLGR
+174 GFLGR
-179 AEGGESPG
+179 EEGGESPG
-187 VAESSEP
+187 VAESSEH
-194 VEPSEA
+194 VEPSEG
-200 GPQSE
+200 GPLSEPEGLSVPSESSE
-205 PEGPSVPSDSSEP
+205 PEGPSVPSE
-218 PEPPALVE
+218 
-226 SAEEVPPT
+226 
-234 SSEEPETPE
+234 
-243 SEVQSEPP
+243 
-251 KFEGSSEPEVPLE
+251 SSEPE
-264 PSEPEGIEESTEP
+264 
-277 PEPSE
+277 
-282 PKAQEGDL
+282 
-290 DNSRQISA
+290 A
-298 EGLKAEGTVS
+298 E
-308 PESAAQAEEP
+308 Q
-318 GLEDEKQKKKKS
+318 
-330 GKKKSRERESAEGTA
+330 A

-384 QTREHQQWLEAD
+384 QTREHQKWLEAD

-410 VLDNGYNQLV
+410 VLENGYNQLV
-420 VKAEAEI
+420 VKADAEI

-560 QLDLATTW
+560 QLDLATAW

>member
-1 MWNKKKISQGALE
+1 MWNKKNINQGV
-14 SENVESENVETE
+14 VESDEVEAE
-26 SLESSGEPLLRIS
+26 SLDFSEEPLLHVS
-39 DEEMSGENSKSDEMI
+39 DEEIPGESPKIDEVN
-54 SSSDTVTDNIPEE
+54 SSSHSVADNIPEE

-98 LRKEYQLEYVFS
+98 LRKEYQLEYIFS
-110 KTGLASISSARLSQD
+110 KTGLAAISAARLSQD

-146 KLDEDDEDQELAF
+146 KLDEDDKDQDLSF

-174 GLLGR
+174 GFLGR
-179 AEGGESPG
+179 EEGGESPG
-187 VAESSEP
+187 VAESSEH
-194 VEPSEA
+194 VEPSEG
-200 GPQSE
+200 GPLSE
-205 PEGPSVPSDSSEP
+205 PEGPSVPSE
-218 PEPPALVE
+218 
-226 SAEEVPPT
+226 
-234 SSEEPETPE
+234 
-243 SEVQSEPP
+243 
-251 KFEGSSEPEVPLE
+251 SSEPEGPSVPSE
-264 PSEPEGIEESTEP
+264 SSEPE
-277 PEPSE
+277 
-282 PKAQEGDL
+282 
-290 DNSRQISA
+290 A
-298 EGLKAEGTVS
+298 E
-308 PESAAQAEEP
+308 Q
-318 GLEDEKQKKKKS
+318 
-330 GKKKSRERESAEGTA
+330 A

-420 VKAEAEI
+420 VKADAEI
-427 NNARVEN
+427 NNARVED

-560 QLDLATTW
+560 QLDLATAW

>member
-1 MWNKKKISQGALE
+1 MWNKKNINQGVME
-14 SENVESENVETE
+14 SDEVEAE
-26 SLESSGEPLLRIS
+26 SLDFSEEPLLHVS
-39 DEEMSGENSKSDEMI
+39 DEEIPGESPKIDEVN
-54 SSSDTVTDNIPEE
+54 SSSHSVADNIPEE

-98 LRKEYQLEYVFS
+98 LRKEYQLEYIFS
-110 KTGLASISSARLSQD
+110 KTGLAAISAARLSQD

-146 KLDEDDEDQELAF
+146 KLDEDDKDQDLPF

-179 AEGGESPG
+179 EEGGESPG
-187 VAESSEP
+187 VAESSEH
-194 VEPSEA
+194 VEPSEG
-200 GPQSE
+200 GPLSEPEGPSVPSESSE
-205 PEGPSVPSDSSEP
+205 PEGPSVPSDSSES
-218 PEPPALVE
+218 E
-226 SAEEVPPT
+226 AE
-234 SSEEPETPE
+234 
-243 SEVQSEPP
+243 Q
-251 KFEGSSEPEVPLE
+251 
-264 PSEPEGIEESTEP
+264 
-277 PEPSE
+277 
-282 PKAQEGDL
+282 
-290 DNSRQISA
+290 
-298 EGLKAEGTVS
+298 
-308 PESAAQAEEP
+308 
-318 GLEDEKQKKKKS
+318 
-330 GKKKSRERESAEGTA
+330 A

-384 QTREHQQWLEAD
+384 QTREHQKWLEAD

-420 VKAEAEI
+420 VKADAEI
-427 NNARVEN
+427 NNARVED

>member
-1 MWNKKKISQGALE
+1 MWNKKNINQGV
-14 SENVESENVETE
+14 VESDEVEAE
-26 SLESSGEPLLRIS
+26 SVDFSGEPLLHVS
-39 DEEMSGENSKSDEMI
+39 DEEIPGESPKIDEVN
-54 SSSDTVTDNIPEE
+54 SSSDSVADNIPEE

-98 LRKEYQLEYVFS
+98 LRKEYQLEYIFS
-110 KTGLASISSARLSQD
+110 KTGLAAISAARLSQD

-146 KLDEDDEDQELAF
+146 KLDEDDKDQDLSF

-169 FAKAL
+169 FAKTL
-174 GLLGR
+174 GLLCR
-179 AEGGESPG
+179 EEGGESPG
-187 VAESSEP
+187 VAESSEH
-194 VEPSEA
+194 VEPSEG
-200 GPQSE
+200 GPLSE
-205 PEGPSVPSDSSEP
+205 LEGPSVPSE
-218 PEPPALVE
+218 
-226 SAEEVPPT
+226 
-234 SSEEPETPE
+234 
-243 SEVQSEPP
+243 
-251 KFEGSSEPEVPLE
+251 SSEPE
-264 PSEPEGIEESTEP
+264 
-277 PEPSE
+277 
-282 PKAQEGDL
+282 
-290 DNSRQISA
+290 A
-298 EGLKAEGTVS
+298 E
-308 PESAAQAEEP
+308 Q
-318 GLEDEKQKKKKS
+318 
-330 GKKKSRERESAEGTA
+330 A

-384 QTREHQQWLEAD
+384 QTREHQKWLEAD

-410 VLDNGYNQLV
+410 VLENGYNQLV
-420 VKAEAEI
+420 VKADAEI

-560 QLDLATTW
+560 QLDLATAW

>member
-1 MWNKKKISQGALE
+1 MWNKKNINQGV
-14 SENVESENVETE
+14 VESDEVEAE
-26 SLESSGEPLLRIS
+26 SLDFSEEPLLHVS
-39 DEEMSGENSKSDEMI
+39 DEEIPGESPKIDEVN
-54 SSSDTVTDNIPEE
+54 SSSHSVADNIPEE

-98 LRKEYQLEYVFS
+98 LRKEYQLEYIFS
-110 KTGLASISSARLSQD
+110 KTGLAAISAARLSQD

-146 KLDEDDEDQELAF
+146 KLDEDDKDQDLSF

-179 AEGGESPG
+179 EEGGESPG
-187 VAESSEP
+187 VADSSEH

-205 PEGPSVPSDSSEP
+205 PEGPSFPSE
-218 PEPPALVE
+218 
-226 SAEEVPPT
+226 
-234 SSEEPETPE
+234 
-243 SEVQSEPP
+243 
-251 KFEGSSEPEVPLE
+251 SSEPEGPSVPSE
-264 PSEPEGIEESTEP
+264 SSEPEGPSV
-277 PEPSE
+277 PSE
-282 PKAQEGDL
+282 SSEPE
-290 DNSRQISA
+290 A
-298 EGLKAEGTVS
+298 E
-308 PESAAQAEEP
+308 Q
-318 GLEDEKQKKKKS
+318 
-330 GKKKSRERESAEGTA
+330 A

-410 VLDNGYNQLV
+410 VLENGYNQLV
-420 VKAEAEI
+420 VKADAEI

>member
-1 MWNKKKISQGALE
+1 MWNKKNINQGV
-14 SENVESENVETE
+14 VESDEVEAE
-26 SLESSGEPLLRIS
+26 SLDFSEEPLLHVS
-39 DEEMSGENSKSDEMI
+39 DEEVPGESPKFDEVN
-54 SSSDTVTDNIPEE
+54 SSSHSVADNIPEE

-88 MRKIAAALED
+88 MRKIATALED
-98 LRKEYQLEYVFS
+98 LRKEYQLEYIFS
-110 KTGLASISSARLSQD
+110 KTGLAAISAARLSQD
-125 EKKLQLAVEAE
+125 KKKLQLAVEAE

-146 KLDEDDEDQELAF
+146 KLDEDDEDQDLSF

-179 AEGGESPG
+179 EEGGESQG
-187 VAESSEP
+187 VAVSSEP
-194 VEPSEA
+194 VEPSEV

-205 PEGPSVPSDSSEP
+205 PEGPSVPSE
-218 PEPPALVE
+218 
-226 SAEEVPPT
+226 
-234 SSEEPETPE
+234 
-243 SEVQSEPP
+243 
-251 KFEGSSEPEVPLE
+251 SSEPE
-264 PSEPEGIEESTEP
+264 
-277 PEPSE
+277 
-282 PKAQEGDL
+282 
-290 DNSRQISA
+290 A
-298 EGLKAEGTVS
+298 EQ
-308 PESAAQAEEP
+308 P
-318 GLEDEKQKKKKS
+318 
-330 GKKKSRERESAEGTA
+330 

-420 VKAEAEI
+420 VKADAEI
-427 NNARVEN
+427 NNARVED

>member
-1 MWNKKKISQGALE
+1 MWNKKNINQGVME
-14 SENVESENVETE
+14 SDEVEAE
-26 SLESSGEPLLRIS
+26 SLDFSEEPLLHVS
-39 DEEMSGENSKSDEMI
+39 DEEIPGESPKIDEVN
-54 SSSDTVTDNIPEE
+54 SSSHSVADNIPEE

-98 LRKEYQLEYVFS
+98 LRKEYQLEYIFS
-110 KTGLASISSARLSQD
+110 KTGLAAISAARLSQD
-125 EKKLQLAVEAE
+125 EKKLQLAVESE

-146 KLDEDDEDQELAF
+146 KLDEDDKDQDLPF

-179 AEGGESPG
+179 EEGGESPG
-187 VAESSEP
+187 VAESSEH
-194 VEPSEA
+194 VEPSEG
-200 GPQSE
+200 GPLSE
-205 PEGPSVPSDSSEP
+205 PEGPSVPSE
-218 PEPPALVE
+218 
-226 SAEEVPPT
+226 
-234 SSEEPETPE
+234 
-243 SEVQSEPP
+243 
-251 KFEGSSEPEVPLE
+251 SSEPEGPSV
-264 PSEPEGIEESTEP
+264 PSESSESE
-277 PEPSE
+277 
-282 PKAQEGDL
+282 
-290 DNSRQISA
+290 A
-298 EGLKAEGTVS
+298 E
-308 PESAAQAEEP
+308 Q
-318 GLEDEKQKKKKS
+318 
-330 GKKKSRERESAEGTA
+330 A

-384 QTREHQQWLEAD
+384 QTREHQKWLEAD

-420 VKAEAEI
+420 VKADAEI
-427 NNARVEN
+427 NNARVED

>member
-1 MWNKKKISQGALE
+1 MWNKKNINQGV
-14 SENVESENVETE
+14 VESDEVEAE
-26 SLESSGEPLLRIS
+26 SLDFSEEPLLHVS
-39 DEEMSGENSKSDEMI
+39 DEEIPGESPKIDEVN
-54 SSSDTVTDNIPEE
+54 SSSHSVADNIPEE

-98 LRKEYQLEYVFS
+98 LRKEYQLEYIFS
-110 KTGLASISSARLSQD
+110 KTGLAAISAARLSQD

-146 KLDEDDEDQELAF
+146 KLDEDDKDQDLSF

-174 GLLGR
+174 GFLGR
-179 AEGGESPG
+179 EEGGESPG
-187 VAESSEP
+187 VAESSEH
-194 VEPSEA
+194 VEPSEG
-200 GPQSE
+200 GPLSE
-205 PEGPSVPSDSSEP
+205 PEGPSVPSE
-218 PEPPALVE
+218 
-226 SAEEVPPT
+226 
-234 SSEEPETPE
+234 
-243 SEVQSEPP
+243 
-251 KFEGSSEPEVPLE
+251 SSEPEGPSVPSE
-264 PSEPEGIEESTEP
+264 SSEPEGP
-277 PEPSE
+277 LVPSE
-282 PKAQEGDL
+282 SSEPE
-290 DNSRQISA
+290 A
-298 EGLKAEGTVS
+298 E
-308 PESAAQAEEP
+308 Q
-318 GLEDEKQKKKKS
+318 
-330 GKKKSRERESAEGTA
+330 A

-420 VKAEAEI
+420 VKADAEI
-427 NNARVEN
+427 NNARVED

>member
-1 MWNKKKISQGALE
+1 MWNKKNINQGV
-14 SENVESENVETE
+14 VESDEVEAE
-26 SLESSGEPLLRIS
+26 SLDFSEEPLLHVS
-39 DEEMSGENSKSDEMI
+39 DEEIPGESPKIDEVN
-54 SSSDTVTDNIPEE
+54 SSSHSVADNIPEE

-98 LRKEYQLEYVFS
+98 LRKEYQLEYIFS
-110 KTGLASISSARLSQD
+110 KTGLAAISAARLSQD

-146 KLDEDDEDQELAF
+146 KLDEDDKDQDLSF

-174 GLLGR
+174 GFLGR
-179 AEGGESPG
+179 EEGGESPG
-187 VAESSEP
+187 VAESSEH
-194 VEPSEA
+194 VEPSEG
-200 GPQSE
+200 GPLSE
-205 PEGPSVPSDSSEP
+205 PEGPSVPSE
-218 PEPPALVE
+218 
-226 SAEEVPPT
+226 
-234 SSEEPETPE
+234 
-243 SEVQSEPP
+243 
-251 KFEGSSEPEVPLE
+251 SSEPE
-264 PSEPEGIEESTEP
+264 
-277 PEPSE
+277 
-282 PKAQEGDL
+282 
-290 DNSRQISA
+290 A
-298 EGLKAEGTVS
+298 E
-308 PESAAQAEEP
+308 QA
-318 GLEDEKQKKKKS
+318 
-330 GKKKSRERESAEGTA
+330 R
-345 HKASLKEKIIHL
+345 KASLKEKIIHL

-384 QTREHQQWLEAD
+384 QTREHQKWLEAD

-410 VLDNGYNQLV
+410 VLENGYNQLV
-420 VKAEAEI
+420 VKADAEI
-427 NNARVEN
+427 NNARVED